1 MIAALKSARAIGRW
15 IQTRIARYK
24 THPWRMQIE
33 CAVLFF
39 AGFLEDYVL
48 SWDTIVTANRLWLA
62 AGATSYSVVMLQC
75 TVLYALVDDKLTAWP
90 KVQALALGCASG
102 AMVATAF
109 FPQ

>member
-1 MIAALKSARAIGRW
+1 MISALRSAHAIGKW
-15 IQTRIARYK
+15 IARK
-24 THPWRMQIE
+24 VAGQKEHPYRLQIE
-33 CAVLFF
+33 CAVLFA

-62 AGATSYSVVMLQC
+62 AGGTSYMVVMLQC
-75 TVLYALVDDKLTAWP
+75 TVLYALVDDRITAWP

-102 AMVATAF
+102 AMLATAF